1 MQDEPKDAYQGT
13 RQMRIKFPCDI
24 PETVPWNNIRSTE
37 PNSLH
42 VLEEEK
48 NQTNNR
54 ENSGFSFQRY
64 RFVTPEPKSLGK
76 FKCLQVGSVGINE

>member
-48 NQTNNR
+48 TKPITGRTQ
-54 ENSGFSFQRY
+54 G
-64 RFVTPEPKSLGK
+64 SL
-76 FKCLQVGSVGINE
+76 FKDIDL